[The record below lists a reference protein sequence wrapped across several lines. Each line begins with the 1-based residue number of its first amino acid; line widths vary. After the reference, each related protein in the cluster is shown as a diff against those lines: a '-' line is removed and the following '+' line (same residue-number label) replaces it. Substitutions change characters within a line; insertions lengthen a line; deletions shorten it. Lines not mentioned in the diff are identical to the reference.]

1 MQEMWIQSLGQEDP
15 LEKEIETHF
24 SVLGWEIPWTEEPV
38 RLTFLHCAYL
48 LSHVQLFVTPWTVAH
63 KAPLSM
69 GFLQARKLV
78 WVAML
83 FSRGS
88 S

>member
-1 MQEMWIQSLGQEDP
+1 MQRTWVPSLGWEDI
-15 LEKEIETHF
+15 LKEKMVTHS

-69 GFLQARKLV
+69 GFLQARILE
-78 WVAML
+78 
-83 FSRGS
+83 
-88 S
+88 